1 MSKCFISQDSSQCR
15 DVFVW
20 GEGSLD
26 LCKLDPSQA
35 RGYVARTV
43 DTGLIGSGQMVFTL
57 AASTAF
63 DSWRTASEV
72 LCGLQWVSPAQN
84 CRQHFM
90 TFFRLDPINL
100 LSLQNRLH
108 TPPTDQTLSSPEA
121 APSKAVVYLSC
132 AIWYQCFL
140 KFMLMSE
147 LGQLSS
153 VPNLILRPSVSIEGS
168 YSFIHSFV

>member
-1 MSKCFISQDSSQCR
+1 MFYFSRFESMPWCFCLRGRIIRSVQVRPLTGKGICCQNSGYRADWQWSDGVYLGSQYWIQ
-15 DVFVW
+15 F
-20 GEGSLD
+20 
-26 LCKLDPSQA
+26 
-35 RGYVARTV
+35 
-43 DTGLIGSGQMVFTL
+43 
-57 AASTAF
+57 
-63 DSWRTASEV
+63 WRTASEV
-72 LCGLQWVSPAQN
+72 LCGLRWVSPAQN
-84 CRQHFM
+84 CRQNFM

-153 VPNLILRPSVSIEGS
+153 VPNWILRPSVSIEGS